1 MARWYWRVADA
12 TDERQ
17 EVNGPMDSTQIHILR
32 ALAAML
38 LILMTA
44 LLHISA
50 KRDHDEGDDHD
61 GHAGR
66 PYSIAA
72 IALGVVAASMLLV
85 TAIP

>member
-1 MARWYWRVADA
+1 MARRYWRVVGA

-38 LILMTA
+38 LVLASA
-44 LLHISA
+44 LWGIAA